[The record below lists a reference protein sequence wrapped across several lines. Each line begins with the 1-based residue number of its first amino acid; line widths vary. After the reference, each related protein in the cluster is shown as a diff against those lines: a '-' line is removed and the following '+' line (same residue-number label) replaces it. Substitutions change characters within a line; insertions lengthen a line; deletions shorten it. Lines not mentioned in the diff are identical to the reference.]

1 MRINHLNCGTMREVD
16 PGGAGPGWPGKVVCH
31 CLLAETEST
40 GLVLVE
46 TGFGIVDIERPE
58 EALGGVFLGRTQA
71 VLDPEETAVR
81 QVAALGYDPADVR
94 HIVLT
99 HLDLD
104 HTGGL
109 PDFPHATVHIHDA
122 EYRAAMAATS
132 PHPEHTTRYRPA
144 HWAHRPHWRTYPGS
158 SASRQAWFGFDAIE
172 LDIPGAELLLIPL
185 AGHTEGHCAAAVRD
199 GERWLLHAGDAF
211 YHDGETNPADP
222 WSLPLWE
229 GLEEI
234 TETDRALRIANQARI
249 RELRRATAG
258 TVEVF
263 SAHDPWAFERF
274 ERIEPGAGR

>member
-1 MRINHLNCGTMREVD
+1 MRIHHLNCGTMREVD
-16 PGGAGPGWPGKVVCH
+16 PGGAGPGRPGNVVCH
-31 CLLAETEST
+31 CLLAETESA

-46 TGFGIVDIERPE
+46 TGFGTVDIDRPE
-58 EALGGVFLGRTQA
+58 EALGRVFLDRTQA

-99 HLDLD
+99 HMDLD

-109 PDFPHATVHIHDA
+109 PDFPDATVHIHDT

-144 HWAHRPHWRTYPGS
+144 HWAHWPHWRTYPGS
-158 SASRQAWFGFDAIE
+158 SASRKAWFGFDALE
-172 LDIPGAELLLIPL
+172 LDIAGGEFLLIPL
-185 AGHTEGHCAAAVRD
+185 AGHTDGHCAIAVRD

-234 TETDRALRIANQARI
+234 TETDRALRIANQARVG
-249 RELRRATAG
+249 ELRRATEG
-258 TVEVF
+258 VVEVF
-263 SAHDPWAFERF
+263 SAHDPWAFEQF
-274 ERIEPGAGR
+274 ERVAPGAGR